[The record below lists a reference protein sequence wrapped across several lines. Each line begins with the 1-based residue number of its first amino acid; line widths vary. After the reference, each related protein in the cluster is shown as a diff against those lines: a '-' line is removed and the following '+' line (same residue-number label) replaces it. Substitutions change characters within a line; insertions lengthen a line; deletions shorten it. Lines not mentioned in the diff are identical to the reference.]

1 VALRDRVGL
10 VHPVVVDVGCRNT
23 VFGAQAQSAA
33 GLVQALV
40 AQGVA
45 RLRVEFVRE
54 AGADAARVWGAYRDL
69 AASRTSVADVIRTAA
84 ALEQFGV
91 TRGTMR
97 VIS

>member
-1 VALRDRVGL
+1 VALRDRVGQ

-33 GLVQALV
+33 SLVPDLV
-40 AQGVA
+40 ARGVT

-54 AGADAARVWGAYRDL
+54 PGADAARVWTAYRDL
-69 AASRTSVADVIRTAA
+69 AAGQRTVAEVVRTAA

-97 VIS
+97 VIQ